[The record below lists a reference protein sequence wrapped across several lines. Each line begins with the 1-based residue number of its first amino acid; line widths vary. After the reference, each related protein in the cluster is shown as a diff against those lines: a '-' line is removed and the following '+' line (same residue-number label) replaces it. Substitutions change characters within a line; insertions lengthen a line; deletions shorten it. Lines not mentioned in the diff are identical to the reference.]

1 LKREPVRPAF
11 GARMGEEKGRD
22 AGAPAFPTCFPH
34 AGVTKS
40 AKPFIESTSPNPL
53 GELPEATDPGGSP
66 GGPTVTEEVAEG
78 PLSPDLDSWG
88 KALPYVTTANVE
100 VPPRLLDQVIGQD
113 EAVEVAKK
121 AATQKRHMILIGEPG
136 TGKSMLARAMV
147 DFLPKEQQQDVLAYP
162 NSEDPNEPKIRVVPA
177 GKGKEIV
184 AAQKLEAA
192 QRKEQRMILLII
204 GALAIFGLVLYIV
217 IVQKDLLAILIGL
230 FLVFLLY
237 AIVRFGSGR
246 SENGLGVAKLLV
258 THTPDEKPPFI
269 DATGAHAGALLGD
282 VKHDPFQSGGLETPP
297 HERVEVGAIHKA
309 NGGVLFVDEIN
320 LLKIESQHSLLTA
333 LQERKFPIVGQ
344 SERSAGAM
352 VKTEPVPCDFVL
364 VAAGNVDSV
373 QSMHPALRSRIRG
386 YGYEL
391 YVKTTMTD
399 NHENRMKIVRF
410 VAQEVL
416 KDKKI
421 PHFEM
426 GAVIE
431 IVREAQRR
439 AGRSGQLTLR
449 LRELGGLVRVAGDI
463 ANSEGS
469 RIVAAQ
475 HVVRA
480 KRTSRSLEQ
489 QIADRYIERRKEYRM
504 FSTEGA
510 AVGMVNGLAAINAQ
524 SGMSEFSGIV
534 LPIVAEVT
542 PAQTRD
548 GGVVVA
554 TGKLGEI
561 AREAVQNVSA
571 LIKKYTGEDISRYDI
586 HIQFVGTSD
595 GVEGDSASVSI
606 ATAVIS
612 ALEGVPVDQSVAMTG
627 SLSVRGQV
635 LPVGG
640 VTAKVEAAADS
651 GVKRVLIPEDNL
663 DDLVL
668 ESRYR
673 GAIEVIPVRTL
684 RDVLKYALVGQGTQ
698 KESLLE
704 RLAAMVHATSR
715 TTEVPAGSKTVP
727 PARPAGS

>member
-1 LKREPVRPAF
+1 MATPSDAPPDPVLASEVETW
-11 GARMGEEKGRD
+11 GK
-22 AGAPAFPTCFPH
+22 
-34 AGVTKS
+34 
-40 AKPFIESTSPNPL
+40 
-53 GELPEATDPGGSP
+53 ELPYAS
-66 GGPTVTEEVAEG
+66 
-78 PLSPDLDSWG
+78 
-88 KALPYVTTANVE
+88 TANVE
-100 VPPRLLDQVIGQD
+100 VPARLLDQVIGQD
-113 EAVEVAKK
+113 DAVEIAKK
-121 AATQKRHMILIGEPG
+121 AANQKRHMILIGEPG

-147 DFLPKEQQQDVLAYP
+147 DFLPREQLQDILAYP
-162 NSEDPNEPKIRVVPA
+162 NSDDPNEPKIRVVPS

-184 AAQKLEAA
+184 AAQKVEAA
-192 QRKEQRMILLII
+192 TKKEQKSLIFFAVAVAVMGFAIWIAIYGHDLSAILL
-204 GALAIFGLVLYIV
+204 GLL
-217 IVQKDLLAILIGL
+217 
-230 FLVFLLY
+230 LVFIIWLLL
-237 AIVRFGSGR
+237 RFGQGR
-246 SENGLGVAKLLV
+246 AENAGVAKLLV
-258 THTPDEKPPFI
+258 SHAIDERPPFI

-333 LQERKFPIVGQ
+333 LQERRFPIVGQ

-352 VKTEPVPCDFVL
+352 VKTEPVPADFVL
-364 VAAGNVDSV
+364 VAAGNIDSV
-373 QSMHPALRSRIRG
+373 QAMHPALRSRIRG

-391 YVKTTMTD
+391 YVKTTMPDT
-399 NHENRMKIVRF
+399 HENRLKIVRF
-410 VAQEVL
+410 VAQEVT

-426 GAVIE
+426 PAVLE

-449 LRELGGLVRVAGDI
+449 LRELGGLVRVAGDV
-463 ANSEGS
+463 ANSEGA
-469 RIVAAQ
+469 RLVTAE

-480 KRTSRSLEQ
+480 KRSSRSLEQ

-504 FSTEGA
+504 FSTEGS
-510 AVGMVNGLAAINAQ
+510 AVGVVNGLAAINAQ
-524 SGMSEFSGIV
+524 TGMSEFSGIV

-571 LIKKYTGEDISRYDI
+571 LIKKYTAVDISRYDI
-586 HIQFVGTSD
+586 HIQFVGASD

-612 ALEGVPVDQSVAMTG
+612 AFEGVPVDQSVAMTG

-651 GVKRVLIPEDNL
+651 GIKRVLIPADNL

-673 GAIEVIPVRTL
+673 GAIEIIPVRTL
-684 RDVLKYALVGQGTQ
+684 RDVLKYALVGQSTQ
-698 KESLLE
+698 KDSLLE
-704 RLAAMVHATSR
+704 RLASMVLPNTR
-715 TTEVPAGSKTVP
+715 TESVVTPVAAPTP
-727 PARPAGS
+727 RPAGT